1 MVIRKALAALA
12 AAGLVFGSTAAA
24 AAPAAQGIVDARAAS
39 PVGESE
45 NLRFSWIVGVLI
57 LLGVI
62 GVIAADGDEE
72 LPTSP

>member
-24 AAPAAQGIVDARAAS
+24 AAPVAIDGARDAS
-39 PVGESE
+39 PVGDAE
-45 NLRFSWIVGVLI
+45 NLSFAWIVGVLI